1 VSQSDIISE
10 PAIDEQSDYSMSE
23 AKFNNSIFSD
33 SYLAILSGPGEMSQI
48 DWSKAEIGK

>member
-1 VSQSDIISE
+1 MSQSDIISE

-23 AKFNNSIFSD
+23 AKFDNSIFSD
-33 SYLAILSGPGEMSQI
+33 SYVEIISETGEMSQI